1 MNPKMI
7 PTTKIMDYRNTGK
20 SVFEKKCQ
28 YENCGNTF
36 YPVRKDAKFCS
47 NSCRCRYNA
56 ELKAE
61 KIVIT
66 TNSKGI
72 KANITE
78 LAAHLPPNDDYST
91 HEAIMAIPDDILF
104 DVAMIEF
111 HKIGAES
118 LKAEGKAEAY
128 ELKKAKTAKKY
139 SRK

>member
-61 KIVIT
+61 KNVIT
-66 TNSKGI
+66 TNSKVI

-78 LAAHLPPNDDYST
+78 MAANPKEIKKKSNLPTLMPNTKTPEEQEREREYA
-91 HEAIMAIPDDILF
+91 EM
-104 DVAMIEF
+104 EF
-111 HKIGAES
+111 RKFA
-118 LKAEGKAEAY
+118 
-128 ELKKAKTAKKY
+128 AKFVT
-139 SRK
+139 RPI

>member
-36 YPVRKDAKFCS
+36 YPVRKDARFCS

-61 KIVIT
+61 KNAIT
-66 TNSKGI
+66 TNSKVI
-72 KANITE
+72 KANIAET
-78 LAAHLPPNDDYST
+78 AANSQEIKKKSNLPT
-91 HEAIMAIPDDILF
+91 LMPDTRTPEERERDREH
-104 DVAMIEF
+104 AEMEF
-111 HKIGAES
+111 RKFA
-118 LKAEGKAEAY
+118 
-128 ELKKAKTAKKY
+128 AKFAA
-139 SRK
+139 RPI